1 MKLFI
6 LYLIVTFVIFFGI
19 AYYNAQQKDR
29 SKTMDIGVAWLVS
42 SFWLPAGIAIIL
54 YHVGQFFVKIFNKIS
69 KNPES

>member
-1 MKLFI
+1 MKFFI

-29 SKTMDIGVAWLVS
+29 SKTIDVGAAWFVS
-42 SFWLPAGIAIIL
+42 SFWVPAGIAIIL
-54 YHVGQFFVKIFNKIS
+54 YRVGQFFAKMFNKVS

>member
-29 SKTMDIGVAWLVS
+29 SKTMDVGTAWFAS
-42 SFWLPAGIAIIL
+42 SFWLPVGMTVIL
-54 YHVGQFFVKIFNKIS
+54 YYVGIFFVKIFNKIS